1 MEEYGAQAFSIIRL
15 GLEFALGTN
24 IKSGR
29 LNYWFPKGHPIDLA
43 PLAGINMYLAVLL

>member
-1 MEEYGAQAFSIIRL
+1 MEEYGGQAFSIIRL